1 VDALPPAIPNLLAR
15 GSIGLP
21 SASALCQIVM
31 SPFYQDSPHEGDH
44 RMTDPAT
51 LSGQPVAPPPGVPQ
65 KADPGTDVALSPD
78 PALVG
83 RIRGEIRLTDRAQL
97 VSFGDGAQ
105 RDVASYADQ
114 ILRNT
119 LNRDS
124 GTVGNLL
131 TELLTAVNKLDPA
144 SLRSESFVER
154 MFGGLKAKLL
164 RFKEQFSTL
173 ASQVDRVS
181 LELERQQDT
190 LRRDIAMLD
199 GLYDRNLNHLR
210 QLEAYIVAG
219 SEVVAEAQRSE
230 IPALEQRVAAAGDGV
245 AGQMAA
251 QELNDLRQSVDRLDR
266 KVHDLKLSR
275 VIAMQ
280 TMPQIRLI
288 QNGDAAL
295 AEKLQSSI
303 TATIPTWKNQMTI
316 ALALNRQEEA
326 LSLQRKVSE
335 TTNEMLKR
343 NAEQLRTGMTGIERE
358 AQRGIVDVETLAQV
372 NRQFVDTVNEVLQIQ
387 RDGRQRRQAAE
398 VELQRIEAELK
409 RTLAQGIPQGGA
421 RA

>member
-1 VDALPPAIPNLLAR
+1 MALPPHREIIDMPEPATVSDQGRFTAVAAKFD
-15 GSIGLP
+15 
-21 SASALCQIVM
+21 ASA
-31 SPFYQDSPHEGDH
+31 
-44 RMTDPAT
+44 
-51 LSGQPVAPPPGVPQ
+51 
-65 KADPGTDVALSPD
+65 DVALSPD
-78 PALVG
+78 PALVS
-83 RIRGEIRLTDRAQL
+83 RIRGEIRLSDRAQL
-97 VSFGDGAQ
+97 VSFGDDAQ
-105 RDVASYADQ
+105 RDVAAYADQ

-124 GTVGNLL
+124 GTAGNLL

-144 SLRSESFVER
+144 SLRNASFLER

-181 LELERQQDT
+181 LELERHQDT

-199 GLYDRNLNHLR
+199 GLYDRNLGHLR

-219 SEVVAEAQRSE
+219 TQVVAETQLTGV
-230 IPALEQRVAAAGDGV
+230 PVLEKRAAAAGDGV
-245 AGQMAA
+245 AGQMAGL
-251 QELNDLRQSVDRLDR
+251 ER

-326 LSLQRKVSE
+326 LALQRKVSE

-343 NAEQLRTGMTGIERE
+343 NAEQLRSGMTGIERE

-372 NRQFVDTVNEVLQIQ
+372 NRQFIDTVNEVLQIQ

-398 VELQRIEAELK
+398 TALQRIEAELK
-409 RTLAQGIPQGGA
+409 RTLAQAIPQGNV
-421 RA
+421 RP

>member
-1 VDALPPAIPNLLAR
+1 MLEPATVSGQDRFTAAAAKPD
-15 GSIGLP
+15 
-21 SASALCQIVM
+21 ASA
-31 SPFYQDSPHEGDH
+31 
-44 RMTDPAT
+44 
-51 LSGQPVAPPPGVPQ
+51 
-65 KADPGTDVALSPD
+65 DVALSPD
-78 PALVG
+78 PALVS
-83 RIRGEIRLTDRAQL
+83 RIRGEIRLSDRAQL
-97 VSFGDGAQ
+97 VSFGDDAQ
-105 RDVASYADQ
+105 RDVAAYADQ

-124 GTVGNLL
+124 GTAGNLL

-144 SLRSESFVER
+144 SLRNASFLQR

-181 LELERQQDT
+181 LELERHQDT

-199 GLYDRNLNHLR
+199 GLYDRNLGHLR

-219 SEVVAEAQRSE
+219 TEVVAETQRTGVPE
-230 IPALEQRVAAAGDGV
+230 IEKRVAAAGDGV

-251 QELNDLRQSVDRLDR
+251 QELNDLRQSLDRLER

-326 LSLQRKVSE
+326 LALQRRVSE

-343 NAEQLRTGMTGIERE
+343 NAEQLRSGMTGIERE

-372 NRQFVDTVNEVLQIQ
+372 NRQFIDTVNEVLQIQ

-398 VELQRIEAELK
+398 TALQRIEAELK
-409 RTLAQGIPQGGA
+409 RTLAQAIPQGNV
-421 RA
+421 RP

>member
-1 VDALPPAIPNLLAR
+1 
-15 GSIGLP
+15 
-21 SASALCQIVM
+21 
-31 SPFYQDSPHEGDH
+31 
-44 RMTDPAT
+44 MTDPAT
-51 LSGQPVAPPPGVPQ
+51 FSGQPVAATSVSAKP
-65 KADPGTDVALSPD
+65 AAGTDVALAPD
-78 PALVG
+78 PALVS
-83 RIRGEIRLTDRAQL
+83 RIRSEIRLSDRAQL
-97 VSFGDGAQ
+97 VSFGDEAQ
-105 RDVASYADQ
+105 RDVATYADQ

-124 GTVGNLL
+124 GSVGNLL

-144 SLRSESFVER
+144 SLRNQSFLDR
-154 MFGGLKAKLL
+154 LFGGLKAKLL

-199 GLYDRNLNHLR
+199 GLYDRNLGHLR

-219 SEVVAEAQRSE
+219 SEVVTDTQRTGVPE
-230 IPALEQRVAAAGDGV
+230 LEKRVAAAGDGV

-251 QELNDLRQSVDRLDR
+251 QELNDLRQSLDRLER

-326 LSLQRKVSE
+326 LTLQRKVSE
-335 TTNEMLKR
+335 TTNEMLKK
-343 NAEQLRTGMTGIERE
+343 NAEQLRSGMTGIERE

-398 VELQRIEAELK
+398 TELQRIEAELIQE
-409 RTLAQGIPQGGA
+409 LAWSEHGFRGKLGGVGRGGPAVEGLAPVISSVVPIPDA
-421 RA
+421 AVMLALVERLSSPT